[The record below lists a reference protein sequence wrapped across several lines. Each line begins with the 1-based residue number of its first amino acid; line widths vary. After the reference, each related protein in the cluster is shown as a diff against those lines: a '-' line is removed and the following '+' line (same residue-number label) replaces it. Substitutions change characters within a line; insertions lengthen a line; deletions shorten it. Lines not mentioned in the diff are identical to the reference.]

1 MFLLVLSC
9 FFRRRKQIVR
19 APHRLQVY
27 LLPLEGVRGVEP
39 SLGEGWGRSWRV
51 GVGHRFGYPNLA
63 FR

>member
-39 SLGEGWGRSWRV
+39 SLGEGRV
-51 GVGHRFGYPNLA
+51 RLYKFGYPNLA
-63 FR
+63 LR